1 MLADSKQEVLDIA
14 HVRYLLRETNDF
26 PNWFIVWRH

>member
-1 MLADSKQEVLDIA
+1 MLADSKQKVLGIA

-26 PNWFIVWRH
+26 PN